1 MQESIFP
8 ARKRLMVI
16 GDIHGD
22 LERLSALLR
31 GVGVINERL
40 QWTATPADTWLVQ
53 VGDQLDSRVRGEGS
67 NSWEET
73 ADVQVLFFLRNL
85 DREAQRHGGRVLS
98 LLGNHEFLNVFG
110 DFSYVSPKSLA
121 MLGGPKFRAATFQPG
136 QYMARILAER
146 PVVVQIGSTVLCHAG
161 LLPSHLEA
169 KGSAADAGHVRLVH
183 PFASIN
189 RLARLYLSGV
199 PLNQEDAAAFQAL
212 FIDGEG
218 IVWTRMAL
226 ERAYATEM
234 LPPLLGLLANVVGGV
249 TAKRL
254 VVGHNPMLDGITTS
268 QTQNLWFVDTGMSRV
283 FEGGAIQCLDIW
295 DDGVPLDSN
304 GHKPIR
310 VIGLPPAPS
319 VT

>member
-121 MLGGPKFRAATFQPG
+121 MLGGPTFRAATFQPG

-146 PVVVQIGSTVLCHAG
+146 PASW
-161 LLPSHLEA
+161 PS
-169 KGSAADAGHVRLVH
+169 GPWS
-183 PFASIN
+183 
-189 RLARLYLSGV
+189 
-199 PLNQEDAAAFQAL
+199 
-212 FIDGEG
+212 
-218 IVWTRMAL
+218 
-226 ERAYATEM
+226 
-234 LPPLLGLLANVVGGV
+234 
-249 TAKRL
+249 
-254 VVGHNPMLDGITTS
+254 
-268 QTQNLWFVDTGMSRV
+268 SR
-283 FEGGAIQCLDIW
+283 
-295 DDGVPLDSN
+295 
-304 GHKPIR
+304 
-310 VIGLPPAPS
+310 
-319 VT
+319 